1 MNNTQDSKVRH
12 TPAPDPGSEDFATLE
27 ELEALEP
34 LDVRESTPVTIHQF
48 APAGGVEQL
57 KDLVSSYSIV
67 PIPVAIIDSTLK
79 FLYRNQP
86 FESLVFAFGGKGKKT
101 LLDTIGRF
109 LDPETARTLY
119 SSLKDP
125 KKGFSWSGTISLR
138 SKTTSGVIAK
148 TTIVPFKPSSLNG
161 DMPEAWVVFF
171 DDITVERNTLIRG
184 LFSSLLE
191 ASKLKDNDTGKHI
204 ERVNL
209 YTERLAS
216 EMYRMGK
223 WPDVDVDFVESI
235 GFLAA
240 MHDVG
245 KIGTPDDILNKKGP
259 LDEFEWSIMKEHTIN
274 GAFILSSYPNPM
286 AKQVAQSHH
295 EWWNGTGYP
304 YNLVGDMI
312 PLSARIV
319 SIADVYDALRMRRSY
334 KQPMDHA
341 RASLLVVAD
350 GGTHFDPELVDVFK
364 RVGRDMDA
372 IFSANI
378 DEA

>member
-1 MNNTQDSKVRH
+1 MYPELRRN
-12 TPAPDPGSEDFATLE
+12 PASDLGSEDFASLE

-34 LDVRESTPVTIHQF
+34 ADEAEVGKVQESP
-48 APAGGVEQL
+48 PAAGKRAELL

-79 FLYRNQP
+79 FMYKNQP
-86 FESLVFAFGGKGKKT
+86 FESLLLAFGGKGKTT

-109 LDPETARTLY
+109 LTPETAKALY
-119 SSLKDP
+119 SDLKDRG
-125 KKGFSWSGTISLR
+125 KGFSWTGTIGLR
-138 SKTTSGVIAK
+138 AKNTKAVLAK
-148 TTIVPFKPSSLNG
+148 TTIVPFKPTSRNVG
-161 DMPEAWVVFF
+161 HPEAWVIFL
-171 DDITVERNTLIRG
+171 DDITLERNTLIRG
-184 LFSSLLE
+184 LFSSLLQ

-204 ERVNL
+204 ERVNQ
-209 YTERLAS
+209 YSERLAT
-216 EMYRMGK
+216 EMYRVGR
-223 WPDVDVDFVESI
+223 WHEVDRDFVDSI

-245 KIGTPDDILNKKGP
+245 KIGTPDDILNKEGP
-259 LDEFEWSIMKEHTIN
+259 LDEFEWSIMREHTIN

-319 SIADVYDALRMRRSY
+319 TIADVYDALRMRRSY
-334 KQPMDHA
+334 KKPMDHA
-341 RASLLVVAD
+341 RASLLIVAD
-350 GGTHFDPELVDVFK
+350 GGKHFDPALVEVFK
-364 RVGRDMDA
+364 AVDHDMDA
-372 IFSANI
+372 IFSANR
-378 DEA
+378 DEEPAAD

>member
-1 MNNTQDSKVRH
+1 MYPEFRH
-12 TPAPDPGSEDFATLE
+12 NPASDLGSQDFATLE

-34 LDVRESTPVTIHQF
+34 ADEPEVGNIQESP
-48 APAGGVEQL
+48 PASSAMAGLL

-86 FESLVFAFGGKGKKT
+86 FEALLLAFGGKGKTT
-101 LLDTIGRF
+101 LLDSIGRF
-109 LDPETARTLY
+109 LTPETAKGLY
-119 SSLKDP
+119 SDLKDRG
-125 KKGFSWSGTISLR
+125 KGFSWTGTIGLR
-138 SKTTSGVIAK
+138 AKNTKAVLAK
-148 TTIVPFKPSSLNG
+148 TTIVPFRPTSKNAVH
-161 DMPEAWVVFF
+161 PEAWVIFL
-171 DDITVERNTLIRG
+171 DDITLERNTLIRG
-184 LFSSLLE
+184 LFSSLLQ

-204 ERVNL
+204 ERVNQ
-209 YTERLAS
+209 YSERLAT
-216 EMYRMGK
+216 EMYRVGK
-223 WPDVDVDFVESI
+223 WPEVDRDFVDSI

-259 LDEFEWSIMKEHTIN
+259 LDEFEWGVMKDHTIN

-319 SIADVYDALRMRRSY
+319 TIADVYDALRMRRSY
-334 KQPMDHA
+334 KQPFDHA
-341 RASLLVVAD
+341 RASLLIVAD
-350 GGTHFDPELVDVFK
+350 GGTHFDPALVEVFK
-364 RVGRDMDA
+364 AVGRDMDA
-372 IFSANI
+372 IFSANR
-378 DEA
+378 DEEPTSD

>member
-1 MNNTQDSKVRH
+1 MRRPPYPERREN
-12 TPAPDPGSEDFATLE
+12 PASDHGLEDFATLE

-34 LDVRESTPVTIHQF
+34 AEEPDEGIARGWYATST
-48 APAGGVEQL
+48 AKAELL

-67 PIPVAIIDSTLK
+67 PIPVAIIDSALK
-79 FLYRNQP
+79 FLYKNQA
-86 FESLVFAFGGKGKKT
+86 FDSLVSAFGGKGKTT

-109 LDPETARTLY
+109 LGLETAKNLY
-119 SSLKDP
+119 SDLKDRR
-125 KKGFSWSGTISLR
+125 KGFSWNGTVSLR
-138 SKTTSGVIAK
+138 SKNTSGVIAK
-148 TTIVPFKPSSLNG
+148 TTIVPFKPTAVNG
-161 DMPEAWVVFF
+161 DDPEAWVIFF

-209 YTERLAS
+209 YTERLAA

-223 WPDVDVDFVESI
+223 WPDIDVDFIESI

-259 LDEFEWSIMKEHTIN
+259 LDEFEWNIMKEHTIN

-334 KQPMDHA
+334 KQPFDHA
-341 RASLLVVAD
+341 RASLLIVAD
-350 GGTHFDPELVDVFK
+350 GGTHFDPALVEVFK
-364 RVGRDMDA
+364 AVGRDMDT
-372 IFSANI
+372 IFAANI
-378 DEA
+378 DDA